1 LIVFHIEKVSKD
13 WSFSSVIRTSPL
25 SYSCFFFPLVEVGLV
40 KLVVPLAALLVV
52 EGIKEGGGEEDKVEE
67 GGAKVEA
74 ERPFFSFSAYV
85 FGATSLRRALT
96 SSTSPFRT
104 SLSFLS
110 FSLVKGLSPART
122 LYT

>member
-1 LIVFHIEKVSKD
+1 MFRIEKVSRD

-40 KLVVPLAALLVV
+40 KLALPLAALLVV
-52 EGIKEGGGEEDKVEE
+52 EGTKEGGGEEDEVEE
-67 GGAKVEA
+67 GGANVEA
-74 ERPFFSFSAYV
+74 ERPLFSFSVYV
-85 FGATSLRRALT
+85 FRATSLRRALT

-104 SLSFLS
+104 SLSLLS

-122 LYT
+122 LCT

>member
-1 LIVFHIEKVSKD
+1 M
-13 WSFSSVIRTSPL
+13 IRTSPL

-40 KLVVPLAALLVV
+40 KLALPLAALLVV
-52 EGIKEGGGEEDKVEE
+52 EGTKEGGGEEEDEVEE

-110 FSLVKGLSPART
+110 FSLVKGLSPTRT
-122 LYT
+122 LCT

>member
-1 LIVFHIEKVSKD
+1 
-13 WSFSSVIRTSPL
+13 
-25 SYSCFFFPLVEVGLV
+25 
-40 KLVVPLAALLVV
+40 VPLAALLVV
-52 EGIKEGGGEEDKVEE
+52 EGIEEGGGEEDEVE

-85 FGATSLRRALT
+85 FRATSLRRALT

-122 LYT
+122 LCT

>member
-1 LIVFHIEKVSKD
+1 M
-13 WSFSSVIRTSPL
+13 
-25 SYSCFFFPLVEVGLV
+25 PLV
-40 KLVVPLAALLVV
+40 ALLVI
-52 EGIKEGGGEEDKVEE
+52 EGIKEGGEEDKVEE

-74 ERPFFSFSAYV
+74 ERPFFRFSVYV

-110 FSLVKGLSPART
+110 FSLVKGLSPTKT
-122 LYT
+122 LCT

>member
-1 LIVFHIEKVSKD
+1 ML
-13 WSFSSVIRTSPL
+13 
-25 SYSCFFFPLVEVGLV
+25 
-40 KLVVPLAALLVV
+40 LAALLVV
-52 EGIKEGGGEEDKVEE
+52 EGIKEGGGEEDEVEE

-85 FGATSLRRALT
+85 FRATSLQRALT

>member
-1 LIVFHIEKVSKD
+1 MIVFRIEKVSKD

-40 KLVVPLAALLVV
+40 KLVVPLATLLVV
-52 EGIKEGGGEEDKVEE
+52 EGIKEGGGEEDEVE

-85 FGATSLRRALT
+85 FRATSLRRALT

-110 FSLVKGLSPART
+110 FSLVKGLSPTRT
-122 LYT
+122 LCT

>member
-1 LIVFHIEKVSKD
+1 M
-13 WSFSSVIRTSPL
+13 
-25 SYSCFFFPLVEVGLV
+25 
-40 KLVVPLAALLVV
+40 PLAALLVV
-52 EGIKEGGGEEDKVEE
+52 EGIKEGGEEDNIEE

-74 ERPFFSFSAYV
+74 ERQFFSFSVYV

-104 SLSFLS
+104 SFSFLS
-110 FSLVKGLSPART
+110 LSLVKGLSSNKT